1 MSTQQA
7 LSRRHLLA
15 LMMTVM
21 PLAASAQAWPER
33 PVRLVVPYAPGG
45 TTDFAARLVA
55 ERLSQQTGKS
65 FFVEN
70 KAGASGT
77 IGTGQVVKS
86 PPDGSTF
93 LVNDTTYAMLPALF
107 ARLPWDHANDLIPVT
122 TLATTPVVLVVAA
135 DSPFK
140 TARDLFEHAR
150 RHPGQLNFGSG
161 GNGSSTHLAAEVL
174 KKEGRLFITH
184 IPYKGA
190 GDAMV
195 GLLGRQVDLLITAA
209 PTAVPQVQG
218 GKIRA
223 LAVTGE
229 VAPAGLKGVPTF
241 KEAGL
246 PGYTVSNWFGLAAP
260 KGTPRPI
267 VDALQAEV
275 KKALADPRV
284 QERLTA
290 MGARPGG
297 LAPADFAA
305 LVRKETQSWG
315 AISQQAGVRPE

>member
-1 MSTQQA
+1 M
-7 LSRRHLLA
+7 
-15 LMMTVM
+15 
-21 PLAASAQAWPER
+21 AAPPIWR
-33 PVRLVVPYAPGG
+33 PR
-45 TTDFAARLVA
+45 
-55 ERLSQQTGKS
+55 
-65 FFVEN
+65 
-70 KAGASGT
+70 
-77 IGTGQVVKS
+77 
-86 PPDGSTF
+86 
-93 LVNDTTYAMLPALF
+93 
-107 ARLPWDHANDLIPVT
+107 
-122 TLATTPVVLVVAA
+122 
-135 DSPFK
+135 
-140 TARDLFEHAR
+140 
-150 RHPGQLNFGSG
+150 
-161 GNGSSTHLAAEVL
+161 VL

-229 VAPAGLKGVPTF
+229 VAPAGL
-241 KEAGL
+241 

-275 KKALADPRV
+275 KKALADPKV